1 MFIARGK
8 HIYSSLFVL
17 CFNHLSHSQKS
28 NCLLHISNRCWGI
41 EWVTRIHSNKTLL
54 SKFPWRKWTRKTFA
68 ADLFVQAF
76 ELFNINLA
84 YKSLAPPFFIEVSG
98 PVKDRPSRV
107 CLEGKKKKDSGRRS
121 THLTVIH
128 AHCFYWTQPSEFFNS
143 ESSSFEFMFAGVCDY
158 RNVICIDYRSVIHV
172 DGPPAC
178 FFSFR
183 CFCCIDT
190 SSNKEKQTSGLGRRM
205 AVAIRIINTTRKIRG
220 NVKNE
225 GEILQTEMSCS

>member
-1 MFIARGK
+1 MMKETERKISLFFMFFLLHLKTHREDTFSHRLPMLGHLSLTSPTAWQCCGGSALKDTTFLPQELIKMFVAREK
-8 HIYSSLFVL
+8 PIYSSLFVL

-54 SKFPWRKWTRKTFA
+54 SKFPWRKWTHKTFA

-107 CLEGKKKKDSGRRS
+107 CLEEKKKNNNSGRRS
-121 THLTVIH
+121 AHLTVIH
-128 AHCFYWTQPSEFFNS
+128 AHCFYWSQTYVHSGFFNS
-143 ESSSFEFMFAGVCDY
+143 ESSSSLCLLVC
-158 RNVICIDYRSVIHV
+158 VII
-172 DGPPAC
+172 
-178 FFSFR
+178 
-183 CFCCIDT
+183 
-190 SSNKEKQTSGLGRRM
+190 
-205 AVAIRIINTTRKIRG
+205 
-220 NVKNE
+220 
-225 GEILQTEMSCS
+225 EM